1 MRKYLRVVDLHR
13 ASKGAR
19 FVNSLLDGIFLQIAY
34 YAIVF
39 IFGVFSLLTTNGETI
54 DSEAIENDAAIN
66 FYFLLV
72 YFLLHFGY
80 FILMEYYL
88 GKTLGKYITG
98 TSVISIDGNR
108 PTIGQIVG
116 RTFSRLVPFEALSFL
131 GENGWHDSWSD
142 TRVINTKNYQAE
154 RQAEKEIEALGNK
167 EIA

>member
-1 MRKYLRVVDLHR
+1 MRKYLKIVDNHR
-13 ASKGAR
+13 ASKGTR
-19 FVNSLLDGIFLQIAY
+19 LGNSFLDGIFVQIAY
-34 YAIVF
+34 SIITF
-39 IFGVFSLLTTNGETI
+39 IFGLAYALITGKAI
-54 DSEAIENDAAIN
+54 YADSIENDNKIN
-66 FYFLLV
+66 FYSTLV
-72 YFLLHFGY
+72 YLLFNVGY

-98 TSVISIDGNR
+98 TSVISIDGNK

-142 TRVINTKNYQAE
+142 TRVINTKNYETE
-154 RQAEKEIEALGNK
+154 RQAKSEIESIGAK